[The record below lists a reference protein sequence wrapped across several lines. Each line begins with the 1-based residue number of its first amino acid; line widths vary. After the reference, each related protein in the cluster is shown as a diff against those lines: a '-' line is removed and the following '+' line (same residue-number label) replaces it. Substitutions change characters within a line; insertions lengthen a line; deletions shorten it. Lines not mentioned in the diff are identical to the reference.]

1 MSMRGLRQRYRIKQH
16 EIIRM
21 KTAFLSALG
30 AMGRRHLNGLVRA
43 GFSVTAYDVNDGL
56 EKVVKEALLAAGLSA
71 DRVTFSREIPS
82 GNFDVAVFAETTT
95 SRLANFRQFL
105 SRGKAARILVEKP
118 MSADPDEVR
127 AFNAI
132 AEERGVSDCV
142 QVNFVRRC
150 WPHLQRLAVRCALE
164 ERFTVTLNGGAIGL
178 GCMGIH
184 YLDTFLA
191 LSGDDMPD
199 VTWSELSKTS
209 VASGR
214 GANFADFGGD
224 FVLSGRRARLLASL
238 EAGSSANVV
247 MSIRGAHFL
256 AQVDYTDMRWK
267 ISSRKPD
274 SVLPNYRYGADYVV
288 VEEGPVSIPAMDAIT
303 HDWALGSIELPG
315 LVQALK
321 THDLLDRILQAGG
334 ARPPYQYT

>member
-1 MSMRGLRQRYRIKQH
+1 MSTRGLRQRCRIKQH
-16 EIIRM
+16 EIIKM

-56 EKVVKEALLAAGLSA
+56 EKIVKETLLAAGLPT
-71 DRVTFSREIPS
+71 DGVTFIREIPS
-82 GNFDVAVFAETTT
+82 GVFDVAVFAETTVN
-95 SRLANFRQFL
+95 RLKNFQEFL
-105 SRGKAARILVEKP
+105 NHGKAARILVEKP
-118 MSADPDEVR
+118 MSADPAEVR

-132 AEERGVSDCV
+132 AEERGVADCA
-142 QVNFVRRC
+142 QVNFVRRR
-150 WPHLQRLAVRCALE
+150 WPHLQRLAERCALE
-164 ERFTVTLNGGAIGL
+164 ERFTVTLNGGAVGL

-214 GANFADFGGD
+214 GANFTDFGGD

-247 MSIRGAHFL
+247 MSVRGAHFL

-288 VEEGPVSIPAMDAIT
+288 EEEGPIGIPAMDAIT
-303 HDWALGSIELPG
+303 HDWALGLIELPG
-315 LVQALK
+315 LEQALK

>member
-1 MSMRGLRQRYRIKQH
+1 
-16 EIIRM
+16 M

-30 AMGRRHLNGLVRA
+30 MMGRRHLKGLVRA

-56 EKVVKEALLAAGLSA
+56 EETVRKELLAAGLSA
-71 DRVTFSREIPS
+71 DQVSFPREIPS
-82 GNFDVAVFAETTT
+82 GEFDVAVFAETTM

-118 MSADPDEVR
+118 MSADPEEVR
-127 AFNAI
+127 AFKVI
-132 AEERGVSDCV
+132 AQEHGVAGST
-142 QVNFVRRC
+142 QVNFVRRH
-150 WPHLQRLAVRCALE
+150 WPHLHKLAERCALE
-164 ERFTVTLNGGAIGL
+164 EKFTVTLNGGAVGL

-191 LSGDDMPD
+191 LSGDEMPE
-199 VTWSELSKTS
+199 VSWSELSKTL

-214 GANFADFGGD
+214 GANFTDFGGD
-224 FVLSGRRARLLASL
+224 FVLSGRRSRLLASL
-238 EAGSSANVV
+238 EAGSSANVL
-247 MSIRGAHFL
+247 MSVRGAHFL

-267 ISSRKPD
+267 ISSRKPG
-274 SVLPNYRYGADYVV
+274 SVMPNYRYGADYEV
-288 VEEGPVSIPAMDAIT
+288 VEEGPVSVPAMDAIT
-303 HDWALGSIELPG
+303 HDWALGLIELPG